1 MCLAVPGRVAEILGE
16 DALRMARVDFGGVLR
31 QVSLVYTPEVSL
43 GDYVLVHAGF
53 ALQKVDEDAAR
64 ETLADGLEEIA
75 LHVERYADEAPSV
88 RGDVEGGKVGE
99 YGFNSRV
106 SRLC

>member
-16 DALRMARVDFGGVLR
+16 DALRMARVNFGGVLR

-64 ETLADGLEEIA
+64 ETLALLAELGVVDERQPEEP
-75 LHVERYADEAPSV
+75 DEA
-88 RGDVEGGKVGE
+88 R
-99 YGFNSRV
+99 
-106 SRLC
+106 

>member
-16 DALRMARVDFGGVLR
+16 DALRMARVNFGGVLR

-64 ETLADGLEEIA
+64 ETLALLAELGVVDGRQPEEP
-75 LHVERYADEAPSV
+75 DEA
-88 RGDVEGGKVGE
+88 R
-99 YGFNSRV
+99 
-106 SRLC
+106 